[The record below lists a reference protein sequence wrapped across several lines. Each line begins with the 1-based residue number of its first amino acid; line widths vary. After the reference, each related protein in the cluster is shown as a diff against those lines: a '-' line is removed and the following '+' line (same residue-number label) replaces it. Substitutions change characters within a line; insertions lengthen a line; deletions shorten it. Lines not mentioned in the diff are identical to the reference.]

1 MYQAVITAVKKK
13 HDKEMEC
20 VLFYIVCENL
30 SDKIFEQ
37 GPEGSEEASSKGI

>member
-37 GPEGSEEASSKGI
+37 GTEGSEEASSKGI